1 MTGPVNDTNNSAF
14 KIVDEGD
21 TPAVSQDFGWV
32 PAWANGESVGEGFT
46 QDEAYAIL
54 TGRASVTAAGTL
66 DYDEPDGD
74 DDSDEDV
81 ADEQTGA
88 MIALIPSELDA
99 ANLVLDGGETADQ
112 LHLTILYLGE
122 AAAYDTATRQA
133 INDAVS
139 EITMNQAA
147 VTVSGFGIAFWNPNG
162 DSPALVLN
170 VGGSELESIH
180 CSVCEEME
188 EVWAALIPE
197 QHSPWVPHVCLAYN
211 ARPTAVSSA
220 LSKVGPITFDRIRV
234 AFAGDYVDYPLMVG
248 TTVAARGDTQT
259 MDVELAADAPPVTGQ
274 PPVGNTDLP
283 AGPMMMGGGT
293 AWQGVLVVEGVT
305 TGDGRQF
312 APGSLTW
319 PEPPLPL
326 MWAPENL
333 GEHMGSRIVGRID
346 QVWRD
351 PSNPNIINGAGVF
364 DDAGVDGA
372 EALRQVRAGILK
384 GDSVD
389 VDSVSDA
396 DVEMV
401 FPESTGDEMEDMFAM
416 PELTIFH
423 AGRIRGAT
431 LVSIPAFTE
440 ASISLMD
447 TLAAPTPSGDATP
460 AGPPAYAVSSDA
472 WDATAQFR
480 NLGAYMSADI
490 AHQAFAWV
498 DRAAVKNGAVHA
510 TSGRFLHHHVD
521 GGHVG
526 DANLTACTAAI
537 GSLLSN
543 AKLGMSLADRRM
555 AYEHLAAHVHA
566 AGLRSQEFS
575 NDALS
580 DEVQALYASGL
591 PEGQEPPPLELF
603 GNPLFEE
610 PTAIQ
615 VVQAGAYK
623 HVFGHAALWD
633 TCHISMPGACVTPP
647 HEDEHVYYRL
657 GEVVTASGDRI
668 AVGQITLG
676 TGHAPTFGIDPRKAQ
691 EHYDNTGSCVALVA
705 SGNDDHG
712 IWVSGIVKPGTPDG
726 RIMELAGAKLSG
738 DWRRIGGQLRL
749 VAMLAVN
756 VPGFPVPRLK
766 TQVAQGKQLSLVAS
780 GIVPDA
786 AALRSSR
793 DSAAHRAVAASLQKR
808 LGRDPKTLASELR
821 NRILKGE

>member
-1 MTGPVNDTNNSAF
+1 MTGPVSDPNNSAF

-21 TPAVSQDFGWV
+21 TPPIPQDFGWV
-32 PAWANGESVGEGFT
+32 PAWANGEAFDTGFT
-46 QDEAYAIL
+46 KDEAYALL
-54 TGRASVTAAGTL
+54 TGQATVTAAGGL
-66 DYDEPDGD
+66 EYDEPDGD
-74 DDSDEDV
+74 DDSDEDI
-81 ADEQTGA
+81 ADQNTGA
-88 MIALIPSELDA
+88 MIALIPSDVDA
-99 ANLVLDGGETADQ
+99 VRMALDGGETSDD

-122 AAAYDTATRQA
+122 GADYDTATRQA
-133 INDAVS
+133 IIDTIQEVVL
-139 EITMNQAA
+139 NQAA
-147 VTVSGFGIAFWNPNG
+147 VTVTGFGVGFWNPDG
-162 DSPALVLN
+162 DTPALVMN
-170 VGGSELESIH
+170 VGGCELDSIH
-180 CSVCEEME
+180 DGICEAVED
-188 EVWAALIPE
+188 VWAAYVPE

-220 LSKVGPITFDRIRV
+220 LSKVGPITFDRVRV
-234 AFAGDYVDYPLMVG
+234 AFAGEYIDIPLLVG
-248 TTVAARGDTQT
+248 MQVAARGET
-259 MDVELAADAPPVTGQ
+259 MDVDLAADTPAPTGGQ
-274 PPVGNTDLP
+274 APIGNTDLP
-283 AGPMMMGGGT
+283 SAPMFSTGGT

-319 PEPPLPL
+319 ADLPLPL

-351 PSNPNIINGAGVF
+351 PANPSIINGAGVF

-447 TLAAPTPSGDATP
+447 TLAAPAPSGDSAP
-460 AGPPAYAVSSDA
+460 AAPPAYSTSSDS
-472 WDATAQFR
+472 WDVNMQLR
-480 NLGAYMSADI
+480 NLGAYMSDDI
-490 AHQAFAWV
+490 ASHAFAWV
-498 DRAAVKNGAVHA
+498 DRAAVKNGAVHT
-510 TSGRFLHHHVD
+510 TSCRFLHHHVD
-521 GGHVG
+521 GGRVG
-526 DANLTACTAAI
+526 DANLTACTTAI

-543 AKLGMSLADRRM
+543 AKLGMSLQDRRM
-555 AYEHLAAHVHA
+555 AYEHLAEHVKA
-566 AGLRSQEFS
+566 AGLRPQEFS
-575 NDALS
+575 NEAFS
-580 DEVQALYASGL
+580 DEVQALYASGI
-591 PEGQEPPPLELF
+591 PEGLEPPPLELF
-603 GNPLFEE
+603 GNPLLTE
-610 PTAIQ
+610 PTALQI
-615 VVQAGAYK
+615 VQAGGYQ
-623 HVFGHAALWD
+623 HVFGHAACWGS
-633 TCHISMPGACVTPP
+633 CHISMPDACVTPP

-712 IWVSGIVKPGTPDG
+712 IWVSGIIKPGTPDG
-726 RIMELAGAKLSG
+726 RVMELAGAKLSG
-738 DWRRIGGQLRL
+738 DWRRIGGSLRL

-766 TQVAQGKQLSLVAS
+766 TQVVSGKQLSLVAS
-780 GIVPDA
+780 GIMPDA
-786 AALRSSR
+786 ASLRSSR

-808 LGRDPKTLASELR
+808 LGRDPQTLASELR

>member
-1 MTGPVNDTNNSAF
+1 MTIGLAA
-14 KIVDEGD
+14 D
-21 TPAVSQDFGWV
+21 TPA
-32 PAWANGESVGEGFT
+32 P
-46 QDEAYAIL
+46 
-54 TGRASVTAAGTL
+54 TGG
-66 DYDEPDGD
+66 
-74 DDSDEDV
+74 
-81 ADEQTGA
+81 
-88 MIALIPSELDA
+88 
-99 ANLVLDGGETADQ
+99 
-112 LHLTILYLGE
+112 
-122 AAAYDTATRQA
+122 QA
-133 INDAVS
+133 
-139 EITMNQAA
+139 
-147 VTVSGFGIAFWNPNG
+147 
-162 DSPALVLN
+162 
-170 VGGSELESIH
+170 
-180 CSVCEEME
+180 
-188 EVWAALIPE
+188 
-197 QHSPWVPHVCLAYN
+197 
-211 ARPTAVSSA
+211 
-220 LSKVGPITFDRIRV
+220 PI
-234 AFAGDYVDYPLMVG
+234 
-248 TTVAARGDTQT
+248 
-259 MDVELAADAPPVTGQ
+259 
-274 PPVGNTDLP
+274 GNTDLP
-283 AGPMMMGGGT
+283 AAPMFQSGGT

-319 PEPPLPL
+319 ADLPLPL

-351 PSNPNIINGAGVF
+351 PANPSLIMGSGVF

-447 TLAAPTPSGDATP
+447 TLAAPAPSGQAAPAQYATSGDA
-460 AGPPAYAVSSDA
+460 
-472 WDATAQFR
+472 WDLNMQLR
-480 NLGAYMSADI
+480 NLGAYMGESI
-490 AHQAFAWV
+490 AHEAFAWV

-510 TSGRFLHHHVD
+510 TSCRFLHHHVD
-521 GGHVG
+521 GGGVG
-526 DANLTACTAAI
+526 DANLNACTTGIGAI
-537 GSLLSN
+537 LSN
-543 AKLGMSLADRRM
+543 AKLGMSLAERRA
-555 AYEHLAAHVHA
+555 AYSHLAEHVKE
-566 AGLRSQEFS
+566 AGLRPQEFS
-575 NDALS
+575 NEAFS
-580 DEVQALYASGL
+580 DEVQALYASGI
-591 PEGQEPPPLELF
+591 PEGLEPPELALF
-603 GNPLFEE
+603 GNPLLEE
-610 PTAIQ
+610 PTALQ
-615 VVQAGAYK
+615 VVQAGGYQ
-623 HVFGHAALWD
+623 HVFGHAALWN
-633 TCHISMPGACVTPP
+633 TCHISMPDACVTPP

-668 AVGQITLG
+668 PVGQITLG

-726 RIMELAGAKLSG
+726 RVMELAGAKLSG

-766 TQVAQGKQLSLVAS
+766 TQVVSGKQLSLVAS

-786 AALRSSR
+786 TALHSAR
-793 DSAAHRAVAASLQKR
+793 DTAAHRAVAASLQKR
-808 LGRDPKTLASELR
+808 LGRDPHTLANQLR
-821 NRILKGE
+821 NRILGGE